1 MAKTTTLSAD
11 TSNSSNVTVEDLSSQ
26 MEILKKDIAALTSS
40 LGDYGKTKSQQMTRQ
55 AKDAVN
61 DATTA
66 GRVRA
71 LEAQASAEEFV
82 RTQPATALGI
92 AAGIGF
98 LVGIVTA
105 RR

>member
-1 MAKTTTLSAD
+1 MAKSTTASTD
-11 TSNSSNVTVEDLSSQ
+11 TSSSNVTVEDLSSQ
-26 MEILKKDIAALTSS
+26 LEILKKDIAALTNS
-40 LGDYGKTKSQQMTRQ
+40 LGDYGKTKSQEVTRQ

-71 LEAQASAEEFV
+71 LEAQASAEEFI

-92 AAGIGF
+92 AAGVGF

>member
-1 MAKTTTLSAD
+1 MAKSTTASTD
-11 TSNSSNVTVEDLSSQ
+11 TSSSNVTVEDLSSQ
-26 MEILKKDIAALTSS
+26 LEILKKDIAALTNS
-40 LGDYGKTKSQQMTRQ
+40 LGDYGKTKSQEVTRQ

-71 LEAQASAEEFV
+71 LEAQASAEEFI

-92 AAGIGF
+92 AAGVGF
-98 LVGIVTA
+98 LVGSVTA